1 MQWGFPEFG
10 SAYVLL
16 NSNLLHVL
24 TSSCP
29 VSEDGLLLVDAL
41 HLPGIGRNASES
53 SLMNS
58 MMGSGLYIGQG
69 SSQRALSPEDVGP
82 LMDNSVHH
90 ADAVSLEKQLAQQQQ
105 SLDAFSEQQLP
116 AHLST
121 QISMSSDTAQNTCTP
136 VTATTVVA
144 GSGRNS
150 GDASVNNHV
159 AKPEETMDDIMRF
172 FLKVGSDCCTGC
184 FSLRQTAFLHLFVS
198 LPRLDMRMIAVCL
211 MEMKLFGGLLQ
222 DG

>member
-16 NSNLLHVL
+16 IFDVLHVL
-24 TSSCP
+24 SSSCP
-29 VSEDGLLLVDAL
+29 VSEDGFLLVDAS

-58 MMGSGLYIGQG
+58 MMGSGLYVDQG
-69 SSQRALSPEDVGP
+69 SSQCALSPEDVGP

-90 ADAVSLEKQLAQQQQ
+90 ADAVSLQKQLAQQQLQ
-105 SLDAFSEQQLP
+105 SLDGFSEQQLP

-136 VTATTVVA
+136 VVA

-150 GDASVNNHV
+150 GDASVNDHA

-172 FLKVGSDCCTGC
+172 FLKVGSDCCTDC
-184 FSLRQTAFLHLFVS
+184 LPLPQTAFLHLFVS

-211 MEMKLFGGLLQ
+211 LEMK
-222 DG
+222 